1 VVPFVSNLRA
11 YTVMCPACRL
21 PPALS
26 AMAMILAL
34 ALSAAG
40 CTSSLLDYESRA
52 GAPQRT
58 AGAGAGVPAVH
69 VVEPGDTLHKIAFR
83 YGLDHRDI
91 ARWNGMSNPD
101 LIFAGQRLALR
112 QPEGQR
118 TAAAPPSASPG
129 AAPRPAAAP
138 LPPPPQL
145 PPPDWQWP
153 TEGQVV
159 SRFGATGPNSIASGI
174 AIGGRSGQAVR
185 AAAPG
190 RIVYAGGGLIGYG
203 QLVIIMHNDTYL
215 TAYGHNASL
224 MVEQGQT
231 VSRGQQIASM
241 GLGPEREPR
250 LHFEIRRNGNPVDP
264 LPYLN
269 GSAR

>member
-1 VVPFVSNLRA
+1 MRGVVPFVSNLRA
-11 YTVMCPACRL
+11 FTVMCPILRL
-21 PPALS
+21 PRLLPVLLTLV
-26 AMAMILAL
+26 MT
-34 ALSAAG
+34 G

-52 GAPQRT
+52 AGQRT
-58 AGAGAGVPAVH
+58 TGPVPGAGVPAVH
-69 VVEPGDTLHKIAFR
+69 VVESGDTLHKIAFR

-118 TAAAPPSASPG
+118 TAAAQPSASAGGG
-129 AAPRPAAAP
+129 ARPAAAP

-174 AIGGRSGQAVR
+174 AIGGRSGQPVH

-190 RIVYAGGGLIGYG
+190 RVVYAGGGLIGYG

-224 MVEQGQT
+224 QVEQGQT
-231 VSRGQQIASM
+231 VSRGQQIAAM

-250 LHFEIRRNGNPVDP
+250 LHFEIRRNGSPVDP